1 MVHQVILAKL
11 KPDLPADTVEKVM
24 VEARIR
30 LLKIPEIRNLACGK
44 KIDLKGN
51 PHDFFIAMDFENLS
65 KMGVAADNPIYH
77 QFIAQVIE
85 PHVQKQIS
93 YEFEMEPGKDVKYS

>member
-11 KPDLPADTVEKVM
+11 KPDLSGDTVEKVM

-30 LLKIPEIRNLACGK
+30 LLKIPEIRNLSCGK
-44 KIDLKGN
+44 KIDAKNN

-65 KMGVAADNPIYH
+65 KMHVAADNPIYH
-77 QFIAQVIE
+77 QFLAQVIE
-85 PHVQKQIS
+85 PYVAQQTS
-93 YEFEMEPGKDVKYS
+93 FEFEMEPGKDVRYS

>member
-11 KPDLPADTVEKVM
+11 KPDLSEDTVEKVM

-30 LLKIPEIRNLACGK
+30 LLKIPEIRNLSCGK
-44 KIDLKGN
+44 KIDAKNN

-65 KMGVAADNPIYH
+65 KMRVAADSPIYH
-77 QFIAQVIE
+77 QFITQIIE
-85 PHVQKQIS
+85 PYVLKQTS
-93 YEFEMEPGKDVKYS
+93 YEFEMEPGKDIRYS